1 MNNYYNEPINEEL
14 LYENAPLNVGEFNT
28 LFMSLVD
35 RLSLAETHCDLL
47 LDFIRILIPK
57 SNKLANSYNM
67 VQKLRKSELSLN
79 FKVFKLCFLC
89 QSSLN
94 NRKCSSDTCLSNTQ
108 IKKKYIDVVVSNI

>member
-1 MNNYYNEPINEEL
+1 
-14 LYENAPLNVGEFNT
+14 
-28 LFMSLVD
+28 MSLVD

-94 NRKCSSDTCLSNTQ
+94 NRKWKQYLE
-108 IKKKYIDVVVSNI
+108 